1 MMDWS
6 LFSPVSTRGVS
17 RSECL
22 RVGSGVNLMEVR
34 GLILRAAFSGPAT
47 ATASM
52 YLQVAPQRPRL
63 LVTTS
68 TRRPTVSVCSRD
80 T

>member
-1 MMDWS
+1 
-6 LFSPVSTRGVS
+6 
-17 RSECL
+17 
-22 RVGSGVNLMEVR
+22 MEVR

-47 ATASM
+47 AEASM

-68 TRRPTVSVCSRD
+68 TRHPTVSVCMP
-80 T
+80 